1 MEYAD
6 SFILWA
12 QRKMNDSREEDKE
25 VSTIS
30 KVSLKDE
37 AMECEHYMG
46 QLLVKT
52 PGWKWAACWDMWD
65 IW

>member
-12 QRKMNDSREEDKE
+12 QQKMNDSREEDKQ

-30 KVSLKDE
+30 KVSFKDE

-52 PGWKWAACWDMWD
+52 PG
-65 IW
+65 

>member
-52 PGWKWAACWDMWD
+52 PG
-65 IW
+65 